1 MSETSFAEF
10 TSELISV
17 SLIKGREVTNM
28 SAESALRENINRK
41 GTNSY
46 YYAHGSTAN
55 GPAWDGREEPR
66 LLAKTEET
74 VKKSDDDK
82 TLPIVSFPEYC
93 WADEKKNV
101 KVYIDFVDADAISDD
116 DITVS
121 NTNDSFMFCV
131 AKQNENKM
139 YKLSI
144 DALNGNIVSV
154 GYKKKPDKFV
164 LSLKKESE
172 AEATW
177 YQLRKK

>member
-1 MSETSFAEF
+1 MIQAALSKNYKTTQGTETMSVE
-10 TSELISV
+10 
-17 SLIKGREVTNM
+17 
-28 SAESALRENINRK
+28 ESALRENINRK

-66 LLAKTEET
+66 LLAKTEDP
-74 VKKSDDDK
+74 VKVER
-82 TLPIVSFPEYC
+82 TLPVVSFPEYC

-101 KVYIDFVDADAISDD
+101 RVYIDFVDADTVSDD

-121 NTNDSFMFCV
+121 NTNDSFVFSV
-131 AKQNENKM
+131 AKQHENKM
-139 YKLSI
+139 YTLSI
-144 DALNGNIVSV
+144 DGLNGSIDTV

-164 LSLKKESE
+164 LTLKKE